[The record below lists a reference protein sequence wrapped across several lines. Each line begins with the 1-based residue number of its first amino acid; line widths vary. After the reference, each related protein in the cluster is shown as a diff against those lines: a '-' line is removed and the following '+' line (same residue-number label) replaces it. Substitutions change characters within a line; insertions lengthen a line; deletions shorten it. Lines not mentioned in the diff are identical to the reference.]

1 MREFSVL
8 ILFWH
13 LPTSRVAE
21 TQLTNAKFI
30 PCCHVA
36 TSFVDIYSP
45 NIAPFVADSRIAG
58 QTLTFAL
65 FQIKDG
71 LQQAWR
77 LAPWMQGKNHH
88 QFIQRFRLNRP
99 GNWFSS
105 SLTFQEIL
113 LSKVKNITRCTLETW
128 ERTPPGESWRRP
140 STSLGESGMSGLQR
154 GLQVDRQ
161 SSHLR
166 LTPHQ
171 VLLLSWWTT
180 RGTLR
185 MQPGSLMVPECA
197 GGE

>member
-1 MREFSVL
+1 MLPRRHV
-8 ILFWH
+8 ICWH
-13 LPTSRVAE
+13 LLFKHCPLCCWLEDCRTNFDFCIVFRSRM
-21 TQLTNAKFI
+21 
-30 PCCHVA
+30 
-36 TSFVDIYSP
+36 
-45 NIAPFVADSRIAG
+45 DSNRHGDWPLECKVKIISN
-58 QTLTFAL
+58 LS
-65 FQIKDG
+65 K
-71 LQQAWR
+71 
-77 LAPWMQGKNHH
+77 
-88 QFIQRFRLNRP
+88 RFRLNRP

-166 LTPHQ
+166 LTPQ
-171 VLLLSWWTT
+171 QALLLSWWTT